1 MKIQLF
7 DKFKQNNVR
16 QKHICLCTF
25 KLQFYNFRKASL
37 FHVSHKIKTVEIMN
51 FLSFS
56 SALEKVNGNA
66 NLKEFE
72 Q

>member
-7 DKFKQNNVR
+7 DTFKQMYDTN
-16 QKHICLCTF
+16 TF
-25 KLQFYNFRKASL
+25 AYVLLSYNFRKASL
-37 FHVSHKIKTVEIMN
+37 FHVSHKINQVEIMN